1 MNASRTSFL
10 ARLRELDRS
19 RHSWPGEHW
28 IAFAAGLYFLRR
40 ERPTALGRLASI
52 ATGVALVARALSGRD
67 GAIAL
72 LRRPE
77 RPRAEGYV
85 DVAAPWPYEE
95 RTRIA
100 PAKVEA

>member
-1 MNASRTSFL
+1 MNTPRTSTL

-28 IAFAAGLYFLRR
+28 LAFAAGLYFLQRS
-40 ERPTALGRLASI
+40 RPTRLGRLASV

-67 GAIAL
+67 GAIAM

-77 RPRAEGYV
+77 RPRTDGLVE
-85 DVAAPWPYEE
+85 VAAPRPYED
-95 RTRIA
+95 RSRVA
-100 PAKVEA
+100 AGKVEA

>member
-1 MNASRTSFL
+1 MNAPRTSLL

-28 IAFAAGLYFLRR
+28 IAFAAGLYFLQRS
-40 ERPTALGRLASI
+40 RPTRLGRLASV

-77 RPRAEGYV
+77 RPRAEGPV
-85 DVAAPWPYEE
+85 DAAAPVALVE
-95 RTRIA
+95 RTGIA
-100 PAKVEA
+100 AKVEA